1 MEKVKLLVRC
11 STMLAMVKKKLAPRQ
26 PADVA
31 WTLVA
36 EEQTKGRL
44 THLVRMQTGFVRE
57 GQPEWGK
64 HAMLVTGWSREEPDL
79 TSELAL
85 HLQKAVMRV
94 HRTLT
99 RIALEG

>member
-1 MEKVKLLVRC
+1 
-11 STMLAMVKKKLAPRQ
+11 
-26 PADVA
+26 
-31 WTLVA
+31 
-36 EEQTKGRL
+36 
-44 THLVRMQTGFVRE
+44 MQTGFVRE

-64 HAMLVTGWSREEPDL
+64 HAMLVTGWLREEQDL

-99 RIALEG
+99 RIALEGQWKDSWLSRGKPGPLRLTPTVIKKA